1 VAAPRIPTWQER
13 LKACFSWRHRLMHA
27 VGLPSAFGA
36 IIAAISASPLGAEVS
51 LALGGLSAFV
61 GVLLALYVIV
71 AGFDRKLVEQLQR
84 EEQERFDAQKAGEI
98 EAAVGE
104 AQPELRATLQRIIG
118 LHASIESAFADGID
132 DQVEAILV
140 GSRDDLKELRD
151 RAIAMAK
158 LHLRLYQIVLQSDG
172 RRLYDD
178 LNRMTAELERTPD
191 GAVRD
196 ALESARQSTERT
208 YKQWLAAMD
217 KQAQIRSVLTV
228 IETNLQEFKLAME
241 LRKADAA
248 MGQQTTGPDVTE
260 LQQRLVAAGEA
271 CDELVGGSA
280 ARTRRRRRA

>member
-1 VAAPRIPTWQER
+1 
-13 LKACFSWRHRLMHA
+13 MHA

-84 EEQERFDAQKAGEI
+84 EEQERFEAKKAGEI

-260 LQQRLVAAGEA
+260 LQQRLVAAGQA